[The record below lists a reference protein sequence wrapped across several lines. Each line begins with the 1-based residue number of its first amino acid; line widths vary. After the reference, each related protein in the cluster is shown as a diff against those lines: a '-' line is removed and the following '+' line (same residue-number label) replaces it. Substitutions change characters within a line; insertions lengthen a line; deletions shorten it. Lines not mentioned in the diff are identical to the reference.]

1 MTEGRTGA
9 APPAAAARPR
19 GGAAA
24 PRLDPPVRRAAAN
37 GVELA
42 YQVLGDS
49 GGRPLLLVAGLGQ
62 QLLAWPDG
70 LVALLVDRGFRVVR
84 FDNRDTGESTHLHDA
99 PRPDVLAALR
109 GDVSSAA
116 YTLDDLADDAA
127 GLLDALD
134 LPAAHVVGMSM
145 GGMVAQVLAV
155 RHRSRVLSLASV
167 FSTPAPKIGSGTREA
182 VALLL
187 AAPARSRQDAV
198 RLALES
204 TPVLG
209 SPAYPADPDE
219 VASLA
224 AMAFDRG
231 HDPRGVGRQLVAI
244 HASGDRTEAVRTISA
259 PTLVV
264 HGADDPLI
272 TVEGGRAT
280 AAAVPG
286 AELLVLPGMGHDL
299 PRQLWPQLVD
309 AIARTADRAEG
320 GRHG

>member
-1 MTEGRTGA
+1 MTESPTGSAPTRVGA
-9 APPAAAARPR
+9 AQVPLAPA
-19 GGAAA
+19 
-24 PRLDPPVRRAAAN
+24 VRRAAAN
-37 GVELA
+37 GLELA
-42 YQVLGDS
+42 YQVLGDDD
-49 GGRPLLLVAGLGQ
+49 GRPLLLVAGLGQ

-70 LVALLVDRGFRVVR
+70 LVSLLADRGFRVVR

-127 GLLDALD
+127 GLLDALAI
-134 LPAAHVVGMSM
+134 PAAHVVGMSM

-155 RHRSRVLSLASV
+155 RHRSRVRSLTSI

-187 AAPARSRQDAV
+187 AAPARSREDAV

-204 TPVLG
+204 ARVLG

-219 VASLA
+219 VAAVA
-224 AMAFDRG
+224 AVAFDRG

-244 HASGDRTEAVRTISA
+244 HASGDRTEAVRTIGV

-280 AAAVPG
+280 AAAVAG

-299 PRQLWPQLVD
+299 PRQLWPQLAD
-309 AIARTADRAEG
+309 AISRTADRAEG
-320 GRHG
+320 GRRG